1 MLVEQLEKI
10 DKADRHSFNVSDGT
24 NPSLRL
30 VQGANG
36 YLYGVTYAGGA
47 NNLGTVFSLSPPH

>member
-1 MLVEQLEKI
+1 MLAEQFEKI
-10 DKADRHSFNVSDGT
+10 DNADRHGFNVSNGT
-24 NPSLRL
+24 NPSLSL

-36 YLYGVTYAGGA
+36 YLYEVTYAGGA